1 MLPCFNLPRDNISC
15 ANCALFRR
23 KETHLK
29 RVAKTKLKGS
39 VVFNKL
45 RASWNYLWCEA
56 GKRRSV
62 KLGSLTDLPTKED
75 ALAEAER
82 RLRQKRTVITLSH
95 LVESYRGDE
104 KMPSRASTKRVYE
117 FWLTNYIL
125 PQWADRPITDV
136 QARPVE
142 LWLRRLTIAPKSKA
156 HIRSLLQ
163 ILWDYA
169 MWLEEVP
176 TKRNPMSL
184 VAIKGVTKRV
194 RQPRSLSVH
203 EFQLFVNQF
212 DDNLRFRVLVLVA
225 VSFGLRISEALG
237 LKWQDVDWLRKRVHI
252 ERGVVRQIVDDV
264 KSSHSAKA
272 MVAADELLN
281 LLKLWRQATE
291 FSAEA
296 DWIFASPWKIGR
308 QPIGYTFVWETLN
321 AAAVKAGIGH
331 LSSHTFRHTYRTWL
345 DSVGTPVGVQ
355 QKLMRHADIRTTMNI
370 YGDAVSEDMVEAHE
384 KVVRLAMN
392 AGTESGQN

>member
-1 MLPCFNLPRDNISC
+1 VCNR
-15 ANCALFRR
+15 
-23 KETHLK
+23 
-29 RVAKTKLKGS
+29 
-39 VVFNKL
+39 L
-45 RASWNYLWCEA
+45 RATWNYRWCE
-56 GKRRSV
+56 GKRRRSV
-62 KLGSLTDLPTKED
+62 KLGTLADLPTKDD
-75 ALAEAER
+75 ALAELR
-82 RLRQKRTVITLSH
+82 RRQQQKRTAITVTQ

-142 LWLRRLTIAPKSKA
+142 LWLRSLPIAPKSKA

-169 MWLEEVP
+169 MWSDEVP

-194 RQPRSLSVH
+194 RQPRSLNVR
-203 EFQLFVNQF
+203 EFQLLVNQF
-212 DDNLRFRVLVLVA
+212 DDNLRFRLLVLVA
-225 VSFGLRISEALG
+225 VSFGLRISEVLG
-237 LKWQDVDWLRKRVHI
+237 LKWQDVDWLGKRVHV

-272 MVAADELLN
+272 MAAADELLN
-281 LLKLWRQATE
+281 LLKLWRQVTE

-308 QPIGYTFVWETLN
+308 QPIGYTFVWETLK
-321 AAAVKAGIGH
+321 AAAQKAGIGH
-331 LSSHTFRHTYRTWL
+331 LSSHAFRHTYRTLL

-370 YGDAVSEDMVEAHE
+370 YGDAVSEDMVAAHQ

-392 AGTESGQN
+392 QRTEPGQN